1 MECQHNF
8 LRFFLLLENSK
19 LKMLLEKSALYY
31 AFLNHSAYYNISS
44 IFLPHIRANVW
55 LCELKANH
63 CGNMI
68 CLLYENIHT

>member
-1 MECQHNF
+1 MKYQPNF
-8 LRFFLLLENSK
+8 LRFTLLLENSK
-19 LKMLLEKSALYY
+19 LKMLSEKSALYY
-31 AFLNHSAYYNISS
+31 AFLSHSAYNISS

-55 LCELKANH
+55 LCELKASH